1 MPHGCGS
8 SLMGEIS
15 SENATLI
22 DALEGEG
29 AIVLGKTETTEFAAL
44 NPAPTK
50 NPHNLDYSPGGS
62 SAGSAAAVAAGEVP
76 LSVGSQTNGS
86 VIRPASFCGVFA
98 IKPSAG
104 LISRTNVFEQSPTL
118 DQMGLF
124 ASSLNDLAL
133 GLDCLSVHDSRDP
146 HSFNLPRPKC
156 FEGYHATAP
165 IEPNFAV
172 FRLPYSDRQS
182 NDCTE
187 GFREIVDALGKQVD
201 ILDAPPSFDQLIE
214 THRIIHHRE
223 AFVAF
228 DTMGFIGNE
237 ALSNCMTDL
246 LNSGA
251 KVPESQYQEALEI
264 KVSLDAFFNN
274 FFEDFDVILSPSA
287 AGEAP
292 QLSDGNTGDPIFC
305 TIWTLAGIPTLNL
318 PLLKGS
324 KGLPIGMQM
333 IGRKNDDARLFRTA
347 RWFMKNLFEEDNI

>member
-1 MPHGCGS
+1 
-8 SLMGEIS
+8 
-15 SENATLI
+15 
-22 DALEGEG
+22 
-29 AIVLGKTETTEFAAL
+29 
-44 NPAPTK
+44 
-50 NPHNLDYSPGGS
+50 
-62 SAGSAAAVAAGEVP
+62 
-76 LSVGSQTNGS
+76 
-86 VIRPASFCGVFA
+86 
-98 IKPSAG
+98 
-104 LISRTNVFEQSPTL
+104 
-118 DQMGLF
+118 
-124 ASSLNDLAL
+124 
-133 GLDCLSVHDSRDP
+133 
-146 HSFNLPRPKC
+146 
-156 FEGYHATAP
+156 
-165 IEPNFAV
+165 
-172 FRLPYSDRQS
+172 
-182 NDCTE
+182 
-187 GFREIVDALGKQVD
+187 
-201 ILDAPPSFDQLIE
+201 
-214 THRIIHHRE
+214 
-223 AFVAF
+223 FVAF